1 MQQELS
7 TLLEQ
12 SNYLRAGME
21 QLQKGL
27 QSACANASQ
36 YDQEAIKSCVDKIQK
51 CVRLAGNNRVAAL
64 SARDMRKVMGELEE
78 AVEQLSGMI
87 NK

>member
-1 MQQELS
+1 MKQELS
-7 TLLEQ
+7 VLLEQ

-21 QLQKGL
+21 QLQKGI
-27 QSACANASQ
+27 QSAYDESHQ
-36 YDQEAIKSCVDKIQK
+36 YDTESIKSCVAKIQK

-78 AVEQLSGMI
+78 AVDQLSGI
-87 NK
+87 VNQ